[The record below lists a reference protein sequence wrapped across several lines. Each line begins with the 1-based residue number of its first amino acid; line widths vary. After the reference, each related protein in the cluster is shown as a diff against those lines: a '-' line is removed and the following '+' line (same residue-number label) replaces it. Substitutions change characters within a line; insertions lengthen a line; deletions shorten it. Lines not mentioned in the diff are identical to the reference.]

1 MLFSLGVKR
10 TTMLDDAV
18 TARLATFFAEL
29 RDHMVT
35 FEACPTVDARTRGFQ
50 GETPLKIAVVRQ
62 DVQLVQDLLDAG
74 ADPNVPGEDDYT
86 PLHHA
91 SGRESAEIVRLL
103 LGHGASTTVVDIYG
117 HTPIDYATPDTRV
130 LLTRNA

>member
-1 MLFSLGVKR
+1 
-10 TTMLDDAV
+10 MLDDAA

-35 FEACPTVDARTRGFQ
+35 FEDCPTVDARTRGFQ

-62 DVQLVQDLLDAG
+62 NTQLVKDLLAAG
-74 ADPNVPGEDDYT
+74 ADPNATGEDNQT

-91 SGRESAEIVRLL
+91 AGRDSIEIVRLL
-103 LGHGASTTVVDIYG
+103 LEHGASTSVVDIYG
-117 HTPIDYATPDTRV
+117 RTPIDWATEKARELFTRYA
-130 LLTRNA
+130 